1 MQSRTNLACSFVIAA
16 CLLPAGANAAESSL
30 ADAQSYP
37 SKPIRLVN
45 PFAVGGA
52 GDIMARII
60 GQKITENWRQQVV
73 VESRPGAGGTIG
85 TEYVVRSAPDGYTVI
100 LVAPTLAT
108 YPSLYRKPSFD
119 PVKDLA
125 PVTLLSTAAFVLVVH
140 PTVPAK
146 SVKGLIAAAKAN
158 SAGLTFAS
166 SGTGAGGHL
175 SGELFKSMAGIK
187 MTHVA
192 YKGSSPALVDLIAG
206 HTDMMFS
213 NAPSALPHVKTGKVR
228 ALAVT
233 TPKRSD
239 LLPELPT
246 ISEAGVPGY
255 EVTQWNALLAPA
267 GTPQAIVDKLSSEVS
282 RVLKLPDVNSRL
294 VGLGFKPE
302 GSTSKELGE
311 HLKAE
316 ISKWAKV
323 IKAAGIRLD

>member
-1 MQSRTNLACSFVIAA
+1 MFSIAYLARSFVMIA
-16 CLLPAGANAAESSL
+16 LLVPVAVSAAES
-30 ADAQSYP
+30 AQSYP

-45 PFAVGGA
+45 PFSVGGA

-60 GQKITENWRQQVV
+60 GQKIMENWRQQVV

-85 TEYVVRSAPDGYTVI
+85 TEYVVRAAPDGYTII

-140 PTVPAK
+140 PSVPAK
-146 SVKGLIAAAKAN
+146 SVKELIAAAKSN

-187 MTHVA
+187 MVHVA

-233 TPKRSD
+233 TPTRSA
-239 LLPELPT
+239 LLPQLPT
-246 ISEAGVPGY
+246 VSEAGVPGY
-255 EVTQWNALLAPA
+255 EVIQWNALLAPA

-282 RVLKLPDVNSRL
+282 RVLKLPDVNSKL

-302 GSTSKELGE
+302 GSTSRELGE
-311 HLKAE
+311 HIKAE
-316 ISKWAKV
+316 IAKWAKV
-323 IKAAGIRLD
+323 IKAAGIRLN